1 MHHEKCISSTIRLAF
16 TSAGKGL
23 GWEVPVMGADH
34 HVTGGG
40 GGLIPQKPLPTL
52 GSGWRKG
59 GLAPGNTQHHI
70 SLQGYLMGR
79 HKARLCFCL
88 LVG

>member
-40 GGLIPQKPLPTL
+40 GGTHPTKAPSHTRLWVEEGGL
-52 GSGWRKG
+52 GSW
-59 GLAPGNTQHHI
+59 
-70 SLQGYLMGR
+70 
-79 HKARLCFCL
+79 
-88 LVG
+88 